1 MFSSPSDPIHALAYP
16 LAFDADRG
24 RFAKTIDYER
34 YVRDLVL
41 QTLLSAPGER
51 INRPEFGT
59 PIPQL
64 VFASVNEQ
72 MVDLVNAQ
80 IRRAMERWL
89 NRIVRVERIEI
100 RRPEPSTVEIEV
112 SYVILAT
119 GASDVLR
126 RTIAQ

>member
-16 LAFDADRG
+16 LSFDTGRG

-41 QTLLSAPGER
+41 QTLLTAPGER
-51 INRPEFGT
+51 INRPGFGT

-64 VFASVNEQ
+64 LFASINDEVA
-72 MVDLVNAQ
+72 DLVKAQ

-89 NRIVRVERIEI
+89 GNIVRVDRIET
-100 RRPEPSTVEIEV
+100 RQPEPSTFEIEV

-119 GASDVLR
+119 GTSDVLR
-126 RTIAQ
+126 KAIAQ

>member
-16 LAFDADRG
+16 LTLDEERG

-34 YVRDLVL
+34 YVQDLVL
-41 QTLLSAPGER
+41 QTLMTAPGER
-51 INRPEFGT
+51 INRPEMGT

-64 VFASVNEQ
+64 LFASINEE
-72 MVDLVNAQ
+72 VADLVKAQ

-89 NRIVRVERIEI
+89 DKIVRVERIET
-100 RRPEPSTVEIEV
+100 RQPELTRFEIEV
-112 SYVILAT
+112 SYVVLAT
-119 GASDVLR
+119 GMTDVLK